1 MNDSLEDIS
10 GAPPPAPHR
19 DRAAHRESEIP
30 NRLPRYVSLLIVL
43 AATSTGVGYQVA
55 RLEIAGAGWFHTAPS
70 MSMDVFR
77 APGVKPASNPPRYN
91 IDSETIS
98 QM

>member
-43 AATSTGVGYQVA
+43 AATSTGVVIKSRA
-55 RLEIAGAGWFHTAPS
+55 LKLLEQAGSTLPRRWRPIL
-70 MSMDVFR
+70 FR
-77 APGVKPASNPPRYN
+77 RPR
-91 IDSETIS
+91 
-98 QM
+98 